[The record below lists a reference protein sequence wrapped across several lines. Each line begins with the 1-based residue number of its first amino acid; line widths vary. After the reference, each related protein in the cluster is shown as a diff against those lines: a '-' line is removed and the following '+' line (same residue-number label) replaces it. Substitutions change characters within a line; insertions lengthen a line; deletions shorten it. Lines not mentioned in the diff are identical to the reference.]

1 VRNKDLLRLKRKIQR
16 EDPSWNNEN
25 YLAFC
30 LAVIWPVQIEP
41 EQSFL
46 ALRGKKLLI
55 RPAEITEEL
64 ILEVILRIQKDKDIT
79 VDILEQEYNVNRY
92 DLCWELCRYRRE
104 RYERGKNSPDNKTG
118 PGR

>member
-30 LAVIWPVQIEP
+30 LAVIWPVQISP

-46 ALRGKKLLI
+46 ALRGKKLLV
-55 RPAEITEEL
+55 RPAAITEDL
-64 ILEVILRIQKDKDIT
+64 ILKILIRIRREKGLT
-79 VDILEQEYNVNRY
+79 MEILEQEYNVNRY

-104 RYERGKNSPDNKTG
+104 HYERGKNSTDIKRD
-118 PGR
+118 PGV